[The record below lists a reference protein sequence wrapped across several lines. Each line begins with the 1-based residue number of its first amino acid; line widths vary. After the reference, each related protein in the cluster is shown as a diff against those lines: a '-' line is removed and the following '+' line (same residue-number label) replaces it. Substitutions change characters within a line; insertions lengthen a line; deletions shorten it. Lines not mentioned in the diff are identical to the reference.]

1 MRHLQAA
8 RGTPLTQPADP
19 ANPDPADPARPE
31 PAERSRRPQVA
42 LALTALAILAADV
55 GTKVWA
61 VSRLSDDEI
70 RLFGGLV
77 VLHEQRNP
85 GAAFSIAGGATV
97 LFSLVAIGIAAVII
111 RTARTL
117 RSKAWALALGLILG
131 GALGNLVDRLL
142 RDPAPLRGHVVDFID
157 LHWNG
162 RSVWPVFNIADMAI
176 VSGAVLALLLS
187 WRAVPVGDGDTES

>member
-1 MRHLQAA
+1 ML
-8 RGTPLTQPADP
+8 
-19 ANPDPADPARPE
+19 
-31 PAERSRRPQVA
+31 
-42 LALTALAILAADV
+42 
-55 GTKVWA
+55 TKVWA
-61 VSRLSDDEI
+61 VARLADDEI
-70 RLFGGLV
+70 ELLGGLV

-97 LFSLVAIGIAAVII
+97 LFSLLAIGIAVFIL

-117 RSKAWALALGLILG
+117 TSRGWALALGLVLG

-162 RSVWPVFNIADMAI
+162 QSVWPVFNVADMAI
-176 VSGAVLALLLS
+176 VTGGALALLLS
-187 WRAVPVGDGDTES
+187 WRNVPLSDSGDTEA

>member
-8 RGTPLTQPADP
+8 RGTPLTHPA
-19 ANPDPADPARPE
+19 ADPADPPGAE
-31 PAERSRRPQVA
+31 PRDTATRTRRPQAA
-42 LALTALAILAADV
+42 LALTALAIVAADV

-85 GAAFSIAGGATV
+85 GAAFSLGGSATV

-117 RSKAWALALGLILG
+117 RSTAWALALGLILG
-131 GALGNLVDRLL
+131 GAVGNLVDRLL
-142 RDPAPLRGHVVDFID
+142 RDPGPLRGHVVDFID

-162 RSVWPVFNIADMAI
+162 RSVWPVFNVADMAI
-176 VSGAVLALLLS
+176 VSGAALALLLS
-187 WRAVPVGDGDTES
+187 WRAVPLGDGDTEA